1 LRLRDKL
8 RRNIFVSI
16 IEVFPPNFSA
26 DDSKEPLIGLT
37 QKTQDLVARVKS
49 IENLADAIL
58 VADVKD
64 LSRLKLSSVF
74 AAAILRRELGVE
86 AIPVIT
92 ARDLNRAALKTMYLT
107 ALSYGLD
114 SVMLV
119 WGDRYNGHDGVKNV
133 YDYKSLSEAIQDARR
148 LSDRADLNANLL
160 APVDL
165 STLDSEAGLKIATS
179 RLSSGADGLLAQPP
193 TSDLAYTLPRHFEAL
208 SAHKFASGVLLNVF
222 PFRSK
227 EDIDACRTRFG
238 WNIPKEM
245 DEIARQGEPR
255 LLKEGKLIADRI
267 REQRLPGVFISTRG
281 RPELARFI
289 LD

>member
-1 LRLRDKL
+1 MRLRDKL
-8 RRNIFVSI
+8 RRRLFISI
-16 IEVFPPNFSA
+16 IEIFPPNFSA
-26 DDSKEPLIGLT
+26 DDSKEPLIGLA
-37 QKTQDLVARVKS
+37 QKTRDLVARVKS
-49 IENLADAIL
+49 VENLADAIL

-133 YDYKSLSEAIQDARR
+133 YDYRSLSEAIRDARR
-148 LSDRADLNANLL
+148 LSERADLNANLL

-165 STLDSEAGLKIATS
+165 STLDSRQGLSVATS

-193 TSDLAYTLPRHFEAL
+193 TSDLSHTLQKHSETL
-208 SAHKFASGVLLNVF
+208 LAHKLDSGVLLNIF

-227 EDIDACRTRFG
+227 EDIDACRARFG

-245 DEIARQGEPR
+245 DMIAQEGEAR
-255 LLKEGKLIADRI
+255 LLKEGKLIVERI
-267 REQRLPGVFISTRG
+267 REQKLSGVFVSTRG